1 MKIITFI
8 STSALVVLAGVAS
21 PALAQDESNTTG
33 GIYASGSV
41 GIVQSD
47 DQLINGANAAGAP
60 RRIITDM
67 DKGSN
72 FALAIGYATNDASWG
87 RVRGELEFGSQKA
100 DLKAL
105 SLNGVNRALIGEP
118 DKSVKTGMINVFYD
132 TPAFL
137 GPVRAEFGAGLGK
150 SKVDYNV
157 RYNVSATGPAIEIPT
172 NASQG
177 AYQLMAGLSGRVTGG
192 LELFTQFRYLK
203 VKDHKVERYNRTAGT
218 LDSVLDAEYSSK
230 SFNVGLRYVF

>member
-1 MKIITFI
+1 MNNVTIIAI
-8 STSALVVLAGVAS
+8 AALALTTS
-21 PALAQDESNTTG
+21 PALAQDKTDTG
-33 GIYASGSV
+33 GVYLSGSA

-67 DKGSN
+67 DKGSA
-72 FALAIGYATNDASWG
+72 FAIALGYATQDASWG
-87 RVRGELEFGSQKA
+87 RVRGELEFAKQKA

-118 DKSVKTGMINVFYD
+118 DKSVKTGMLNVFYD
-132 TPAFL
+132 TPAFI
-137 GPVRAEFGAGLGK
+137 GPIRAEFGAGIGR
-150 SKVDYNV
+150 SKMNYNI

-172 NASQG
+172 NPSQG
-177 AYQLMAGLSGRVTGG
+177 AYQLMAGLSGRVSGG

-203 VKDHKVERYNRTAGT
+203 IKDHKVERFNRTAGT
-218 LDSVLDAEYSSK
+218 LDSTLDAEYSSK
-230 SFNVGLRYVF
+230 SFNFGLRYVF

>member
-1 MKIITFI
+1 MNNVTIIAI
-8 STSALVVLAGVAS
+8 AALALTTS
-21 PALAQDESNTTG
+21 PALAQDKTDTG
-33 GIYASGSV
+33 GVYLSGSA

-67 DKGSN
+67 DKGSA
-72 FALAIGYATNDASWG
+72 FAIALGYATQDASWG
-87 RVRGELEFGSQKA
+87 RVRGELEFAKQKA

-118 DKSVKTGMINVFYD
+118 DKSVKTGMLNVFYD
-132 TPAFL
+132 TPAFI
-137 GPVRAEFGAGLGK
+137 GPIRAEFGAGIGR
-150 SKVDYNV
+150 SKMNYNI

-172 NASQG
+172 NPSQG
-177 AYQLMAGLSGRVTGG
+177 AYQLMAGLSGRVSGG

-203 VKDHKVERYNRTAGT
+203 IKDHKVERFNRTAGT
-218 LDSVLDAEYSSK
+218 LDSTLDAEYSSK
-230 SFNVGLRYVF
+230 SFNFGLRYIF